1 MFDVHRLRLLRELSQ
16 RGTIAAVAAALGYSP
31 STVSEQLS
39 RLERE
44 AGVRLLDKVGR
55 GLRLTPAAH
64 LLVEHAGAV
73 LDRLEQAEADLAALA
88 TGGGGRL
95 RIAMFPSAAHT
106 LLVPALNE
114 LARTAPGLE
123 VTVHVLEHEHAL
135 PRLLSHELD
144 LVLTEEY
151 PGHPLPRTPDV
162 HRARLTV
169 DRILLAAPAGA
180 AAPPHIEELAGV
192 PWVLEPA
199 GTAARTWAETLCRDA
214 GFEPRVRYES
224 TDLTLHHHLSDNGL
238 AAALLPELI
247 TRGRRTDSLGPLPGE
262 PARILDTAVRP
273 GTRQHPHIKAIRAA
287 LTSAATPR
295 PTKSRD

>member
-16 RGTIAAVAAALGYSP
+16 RGTIAAVAAALDYSP

-44 AGVRLLDKVGR
+44 AGVRLLEKVGR
-55 GLRLTPAAH
+55 GLRLTPAAD
-64 LLVEHAGAV
+64 LLVDHAGAV
-73 LDRLEQAEADLAALA
+73 LDRLEQAEADLVALA
-88 TGGGGRL
+88 TGGAGRL

-106 LLVPALNE
+106 LLVPALKE
-114 LARTAPGLE
+114 LAKTAPGLE
-123 VTVHVLEHEHAL
+123 VTVQVLEHEHAL

-162 HRARLTV
+162 HRTRLTI
-169 DRILLAAPAGA
+169 DRIRLADPNRGARPAGIA
-180 AAPPHIEELAGV
+180 ELADD
-192 PWVLEPA
+192 PWVLEPP
-199 GTAARTWAETLCRDA
+199 GTAARIWAEALCRNA

-224 TDLTLHHHLSDNGL
+224 TDLTLHHHLARNGM
-238 AAALLPELI
+238 AAALLPQLI
-247 TRGRRTDSLGPLPGE
+247 TNGSRDARSLRSLPGE

-273 GTRQHPHIKAIRAA
+273 GTRQHPHVKAMRAA
-287 LTSAATPR
+287 LASVTSAM
-295 PTKSRD
+295 SM